1 MVSGGC
7 VDTEQCKS
15 PCLRCG
21 LNRLMCGLG
30 EFFEVV
36 GTLPVQ
42 TSETDGAQPLHCRF
56 SHVAGLS
63 VCSLQQSLYRNTHLI
78 CAIVLSS
85 PSSLLFFGVCGFLI
99 FWEHP
104 VCVFNAVGH
113 SLFSLRPLTITALL
127 LLWEDKK
134 DRRAAAEEEKIKYK
148 KKKKRR
154 GGWGKWSNWRT
165 QKKEWKC
172 RKKDEGMERE
182 GNG

>member
-1 MVSGGC
+1 
-7 VDTEQCKS
+7 
-15 PCLRCG
+15 
-21 LNRLMCGLG
+21 MCGLG

-63 VCSLQQSLYRNTHLI
+63 VCSLQQSLYCNTHLI

-85 PSSLLFFGVCGFLI
+85 PASLLFFGVCGFLI

-127 LLWEDKK
+127 LL
-134 DRRAAAEEEKIKYK
+134 
-148 KKKKRR
+148 
-154 GGWGKWSNWRT
+154 
-165 QKKEWKC
+165 
-172 RKKDEGMERE
+172 
-182 GNG
+182 